1 MLGKAISL
9 ATRFIPRTLLHRV
22 GVAVGWCLAQ
32 VCRGHRYQDPIDGFG
47 YRTLLPYGRMAQRR
61 NALAPKSLSLERHRL
76 IWLYLHR
83 ELDLANRPYRILHMA
98 PEWAL
103 RKRLA
108 HMENLRYTT
117 ADLSSPWAQV
127 HCDIQA
133 LPFPDESFDLILCN
147 HVLEHIPDDR
157 LAMREL
163 YRVLAPGGTAILL
176 VPIDENRAD
185 TLEDPAINTPKLR
198 ERYYHQRDHLRLY
211 GRDYA
216 ERLQAAGFLVQVR
229 DYAAELP
236 PEIASKCALRAGE
249 KLYLGHKG
257 KFQQ

>member
-1 MLGKAISL
+1 
-9 ATRFIPRTLLHRV
+9 V
-22 GVAVGWCLAQ
+22 
-32 VCRGHRYQDPIDGFG
+32 
-47 YRTLLPYGRMAQRR
+47 
-61 NALAPKSLSLERHRL
+61 
-76 IWLYLHR
+76 
-83 ELDLANRPYRILHMA
+83 
-98 PEWAL
+98 
-103 RKRLA
+103 
-108 HMENLRYTT
+108 
-117 ADLSSPWAQV
+117 
-127 HCDIQA
+127 QA

-163 YRVLAPGGTAILL
+163 YRVLAPGGTAVLL

-216 ERLQAAGFLVQVR
+216 ERLQAAGFQVQVR

-236 PEIASKCALRAGE
+236 PEIAAKCALRAGE
-249 KLYLGHKG
+249 KLYLGHREKH
-257 KFQQ
+257 QQ

>member
-9 ATRFIPRTLLHRV
+9 ATRYIPRTLLHRV

-47 YRTLLPYGRMAQRR
+47 YRTLLPYGRVAQRR

-103 RKRLA
+103 RKRLG

-117 ADLSSPWAQV
+117 ADLSSPWARFT
-127 HCDIQA
+127 A
-133 LPFPDESFDLILCN
+133 TSRPSPFPTN
-147 HVLEHIPDDR
+147 HS
-157 LAMREL
+157 
-163 YRVLAPGGTAILL
+163 T
-176 VPIDENRAD
+176 
-185 TLEDPAINTPKLR
+185 
-198 ERYYHQRDHLRLY
+198 
-211 GRDYA
+211 
-216 ERLQAAGFLVQVR
+216 
-229 DYAAELP
+229 
-236 PEIASKCALRAGE
+236 
-249 KLYLGHKG
+249 
-257 KFQQ
+257 